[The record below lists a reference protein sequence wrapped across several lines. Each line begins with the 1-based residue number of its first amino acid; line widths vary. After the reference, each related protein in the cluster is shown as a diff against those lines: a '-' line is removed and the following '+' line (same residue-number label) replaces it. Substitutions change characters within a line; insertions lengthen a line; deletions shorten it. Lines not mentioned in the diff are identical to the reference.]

1 MTSVMINI
9 FLVSLMV
16 VIAVMVVRT
25 HRLFAVIVMSGAYS
39 LISAA
44 MFVNLDAVDVAFTEA
59 AVGAGISTVLLL
71 AAMARLPAEEKP
83 LKTNVIGP
91 LAVVAIVGVLL
102 ITAVVDLPAFGSA
115 DAPAHTHV
123 APRYLA
129 ESDAKL
135 HIPNVV
141 TTVLASYR
149 GFDTLGETI
158 VIFAAGLGVLL
169 LLAGKT
175 KTPLP
180 DDTKPKTT
188 RSATRAKASSPP
200 KKTRQ
205 SSAKKKKAAKK
216 GSSS

>member
-25 HRLFAVIVMSGAYS
+25 QRLFAVIVMSGAYS
-39 LISAA
+39 PISAA

-102 ITAVVDLPAFGSA
+102 VTAVVDLPAFGSP
-115 DAPAHTHV
+115 DAPAHIHV

-158 VIFAAGLGVLL
+158 VIFAAVLGVLL

-180 DDTKPKTT
+180 DDSKPKTS
-188 RSATRAKASSPP
+188 RSATRQKASSP

-216 GSSS
+216 GASS